1 MKRCC
6 RGSIR
11 TKKKKE
17 DYSLPAMYISYT
29 PCRAFSDAAF
39 QQPAS
44 KGEKKKNKETAKC
57 KKKNAYI
64 VKKKKE
70 TKRHKQQKYIYFLK
84 KKKTEQWRKTNSR
97 WYIKKERKKTP
108 TSFAFRFK
116 TGVTGPTSGLQE
128 EKKKKDARQFAA

>member
-1 MKRCC
+1 M
-6 RGSIR
+6 
-11 TKKKKE
+11 
-17 DYSLPAMYISYT
+17 
-29 PCRAFSDAAF
+29 
-39 QQPAS
+39 
-44 KGEKKKNKETAKC
+44 
-57 KKKNAYI
+57 
-64 VKKKKE
+64 
-70 TKRHKQQKYIYFLK
+70 K